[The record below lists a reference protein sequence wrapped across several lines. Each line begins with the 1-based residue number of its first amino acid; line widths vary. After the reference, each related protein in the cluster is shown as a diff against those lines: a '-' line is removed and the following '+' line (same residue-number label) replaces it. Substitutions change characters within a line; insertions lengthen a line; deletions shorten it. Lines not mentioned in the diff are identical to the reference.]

1 MVENLEDYLLKK
13 KLIIEESLN
22 DYIEKINAP
31 KQLKDSMHYSLM
43 AGGKRLRPVL
53 LMLSYEAYQT
63 MNDKVISSAAALEMI
78 HTYSLIHDDLPAMDD
93 DDYRRGKPTNHKMF
107 DEATAILAGDALLT
121 YSFEIISEDP
131 ILSANNKVKL
141 ISMLAQ
147 KGGNKGMIV
156 EQMLDIEA
164 EKIPVQIK
172 KLVDI
177 HTSKTGQLV
186 SLAITAGAYLGH
198 STPKQL
204 AFLDEFS
211 YNVCLIFQVQH
222 DILDVTGDP

>member
-78 HTYSLIHDDLPAMDD
+78 HTYSLIHDDLPAMDND
-93 DDYRRGKPTNHKMF
+93 DIRRGKPTNHKVYS
-107 DEATAILAGDALLT
+107 ESIAILAGDGLLNMATEVIARELENYTDIEDMKRGARALKYIFT
-121 YSFEIISEDP
+121 CSG
-131 ILSANNKVKL
+131 VH
-141 ISMLAQ
+141 
-147 KGGNKGMIV
+147 GMIGGQV
-156 EQMLDIEA
+156 IDMVYTNDMNLDICESMY
-164 EKIPVQIK
+164 
-172 KLVDI
+172 KL
-177 HTSKTGQLV
+177 KTAALIRASIV
-186 SLAITAGAYLGH
+186 ASAIVAGAND
-198 STPKQL
+198 
-204 AFLDEFS
+204 DE
-211 YNVCLIFQVQH
+211 
-222 DILDVTGDP
+222 